1 MQHGTGSETAGGE
14 LARIGVHRAAT
25 RYEGL
30 RVRRIMCTYEQTCSG
45 LSPDCQLND
54 KDNEGALLYMSFLK
68 VGEEK

>member
-1 MQHGTGSETAGGE
+1 M
-14 LARIGVHRAAT
+14 RVAA
-25 RYEGL
+25 L